1 MNNDMTRYVASDAC
15 TGLMR
20 NKGGSIASVL
30 FVALSISFIGIF
42 LLLRVL
48 VSDVTDY
55 LDTQL
60 SMKVYVE
67 QSIST
72 EEVAHVLQ
80 DKRFVADVAIE
91 KGDDLLDRLSFFFA
105 KRDYLLDA
113 FSGGKVNDAIR
124 LTLTN
129 ADDMEQIA
137 KSLEEVNGIEKVVY
151 PQELATLLQKFLSK
165 MTMYG
170 VIISVILIIVTFF
183 MIYTTFHL
191 ALYRREKELK
201 VKLLV
206 GMNPAILRLQFLL
219 EGLLI
224 GICGA
229 IIAAFIVYGAYQF
242 AFASL
247 DEFLPFI
254 SAITTSDLWNCIGL
268 AVLGGLVMCVCASY
282 LATRKWI
289 RHA

>member
-1 MNNDMTRYVASDAC
+1 MNNNMTRYVVSDAC
-15 TGLMR
+15 TGLIR

-42 LLLRVL
+42 FLLRVL
-48 VSDVTDY
+48 ISDVTDY

-67 QSIST
+67 QT
-72 EEVAHVLQ
+72 VPTKEVADVLQ
-80 DKRFVADVAIE
+80 DKSFVEDVTIE
-91 KGDDLLDRLSFFFA
+91 KGDDLLDRLSFFFT

-113 FSGGKVNDAIR
+113 FEDGKVNDAIR
-124 LTLTN
+124 LTLKDTDN
-129 ADDMEQIA
+129 MEQVA
-137 KSLEEVNGIEKVVY
+137 KALEEVNGIEKVVY
-151 PQELATLLQKFLSK
+151 PQQLATMLQQSLTKV
-165 MTMYG
+165 TVYG
-170 VIISVILIIVTFF
+170 IVISIILAVVTFF

-206 GMNPAILRLQFLL
+206 GMNPQILRLQFLL
-219 EGLLI
+219 EGL
-224 GICGA
+224 
-229 IIAAFIVYGAYQF
+229 IIAIVGAVIATFIIYGVYQF

-247 DEFLPFI
+247 DEFLPFLT
-254 SAITTSDLWNCIGL
+254 AITKADLWGCMSISFIAGI
-268 AVLGGLVMCVCASY
+268 VMCLCASY
-282 LATRKWI
+282 MATRKWI

>member
-1 MNNDMTRYVASDAC
+1 MNNNMIRYVVSDAY

-42 LLLRVL
+42 LLIRVL

-67 QSIST
+67 QSVAT
-72 EEVAHVLQ
+72 E
-80 DKRFVADVAIE
+80 DVANILQEKSFVEDVTIE
-91 KGDDLLDRLSFFFA
+91 KGADLLERLSFFFE
-105 KRDYLLDA
+105 KRAYLLDA
-113 FSGGKVNDAIR
+113 FSKGEVNDAIR
-124 LTLTN
+124 LSLKDTDN
-129 ADDMEQIA
+129 MEQVA
-137 KSLEEVNGIEKVVY
+137 QYLESVNGIEKVVY
-151 PQELATLLQKFLSK
+151 PQQLATLLQQS
-165 MTMYG
+165 MTKLTGYG
-170 VIISVILIIVTFF
+170 LVISLILIVVTFL

-201 VKLLV
+201 IKLVV
-206 GMNPAILRLQFLL
+206 GMNPQILRLQFLL
-219 EGLLI
+219 EGFFLACI
-224 GICGA
+224 GAG
-229 IIAAFIVYGAYQF
+229 IAFFFVYGIYQL

-254 SAITTSDLWNCIGL
+254 TAITTADLWRCISISI
-268 AVLGGLVMCVCASY
+268 AVGLVMCLCASY